1 MLTVLLEFWLSRR
14 TSGRMDFRNLSENEA
29 GKEMKCQV
37 GDWIRFY
44 QNGRLVI
51 GVVEYITK
59 GRLLGSVNDEELCTT
74 SGTVN
79 ADQVLEKRSQK

>member
-1 MLTVLLEFWLSRR
+1 
-14 TSGRMDFRNLSENEA
+14 
-29 GKEMKCQV
+29 MKCQV

-44 QNGRLVI
+44 QNGRHVI
-51 GVVEYITK
+51 GVVEYIAK
-59 GRLLGSVNDEELCTT
+59 DRLLGSVNDEELCTT

>member
-1 MLTVLLEFWLSRR
+1 
-14 TSGRMDFRNLSENEA
+14 MDFRNLSENEG
-29 GKEMKCQV
+29 GKERKCQV

-44 QNGRLVI
+44 QNGKLVI

-59 GRLLGSVNDEELCTT
+59 DRLLGSVNDEELCTT

-79 ADQVLEKRSQK
+79 ADQVVEKRSRK